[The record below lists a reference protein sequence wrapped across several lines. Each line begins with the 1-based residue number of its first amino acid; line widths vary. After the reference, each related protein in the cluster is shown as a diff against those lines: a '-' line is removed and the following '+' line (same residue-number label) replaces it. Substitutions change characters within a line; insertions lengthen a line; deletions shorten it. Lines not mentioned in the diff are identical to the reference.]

1 MQWDK
6 LWAYNKDV
14 IDPIAARY
22 TVITKLQQ
30 AKLILDNVEDKIRA
44 ETHPLHQK
52 NESLG
57 VKAVLYGKHILL
69 EQQDAEALKVG
80 DKVTLMKWGN
90 VSITASAQV
99 DGVLTLNGTYLPDD
113 KDFKKTTKLTWIAQ
127 DEATNFTLDIVE
139 LDHLITKQK
148 HEEDDK
154 LEDIANNNSRV
165 TYEAIAEGNLRS
177 AVQGQVIQIERRG
190 YYYVDKIELG
200 N

>member
-14 IDPIAARY
+14 VDPIAARY
-22 TVITKLQQ
+22 TVITKDQQ

-57 VKAVLYGKHILL
+57 SKAVLYGKHVIL
-69 EQQDAEALKVG
+69 EEQDAKAIKVG

-90 VSITASAQV
+90 VSITASAEV

-127 DEATNFTLDIVE
+127 DETTNFTVDIVE
-139 LDHLITKQK
+139 LDHLISTQQHKD
-148 HEEDDK
+148 EK
-154 LEDIANNNSRV
+154 LEDIVNNKSRV
-165 TYEAIAEGNLRS
+165 VY
-177 AVQGQVIQIERRG
+177 
-190 YYYVDKIELG
+190 
-200 N
+200 